1 MSPIN
6 EREFADDLLYLNP
19 EMNLPFKYDY
29 KENTFVRNGDLAM
42 ASASILV
49 VDDDKAIGRLLEN
62 YLQMKGFSHLG
73 ASNAFEALE
82 ILNQKH
88 IDLVISDI
96 KMEGVSGIEL
106 MQQVHR
112 EYPHT
117 AIHYNDRL
125 CSRLFL

>member
-6 EREFADDLLYLNP
+6 EREFADDLLYLNT

-29 KENTFVRNGDLAM
+29 KENTFVRNGELAM
-42 ASASILV
+42 ASASILG
-49 VDDDKAIGRLLEN
+49 VDDDEAIVRLLEN
-62 YLQMKGFSHLG
+62 YLQMKGFSHVG

-96 KMEGVSGIEL
+96 KLGGGKWNRINATGSPRIS
-106 MQQVHR
+106 
-112 EYPHT
+112 PA

-125 CSRLFL
+125 YVRLFL